1 MTSKYTA
8 QVVEVPGEGVR
19 LEPTAGSTTP
29 ELPNELN
36 LLAMSVA
43 LALGRA
49 SYEHHP
55 EPRDQEVQTIEA
67 LLAGKATMPWRRSK
81 SDADTHYVSCEES
94 ASGVWTCEVR
104 TQH

>member
-19 LEPTAGSTTP
+19 LEPAAGSVTP

-67 LLAGKATMPWRRSK
+67 LLGGRATMPWRRGGP
-81 SDADTHYVSCEES
+81 DAETHFVSCEES
-94 ASGVWTCEVR
+94 ASGVWKCEVR
-104 TQH
+104 TEP

>member
-8 QVVEVPGEGVR
+8 RVVEVPDEGVR
-19 LEPTAGSTTP
+19 LEPTAGSAVP

-67 LLAGKATMPWRRSK
+67 LLAGKATMPWRRGLP
-81 SDADTHYVSCEES
+81 ATEAHYVTCEES

-104 TQH
+104 TQP